1 MQETSTNFTISM
13 AELALIAGDIAGYMT
28 RDAAEFASRG
38 IDAAAITAFETQI
51 DDFEALPSDAFYRGE
66 ISIAVQEKEALRTQV
81 LMDMQ
86 LISGF
91 FEQKW
96 GLESPQYKQL
106 EMKGIHHVKDSQ
118 FYLLA
123 KRMVATAVL
132 RLIQLTPEG
141 MTQAMIDQ
149 LSTNA
154 QLFEDQLHQVAL
166 QEAEREIKTQE
177 RTQAANA
184 LYQQLQQYCRVGKLI
199 WENVDAAKYEDYEIH
214 KSVTHGLPKAQNL
227 MAVNAGNNIAD
238 LSWDPVVGATE
249 YRVDKAEASTGQP
262 QGPWEEYITTTD
274 AFTSAPLLPGF
285 SYWYRVR
292 GQNATETGYWS
303 DEASITG

>member
-1 MQETSTNFTISM
+1 MQETSTKFTISM
-13 AELALIAGDIAGYMT
+13 AELALIAGDIAGYMI
-28 RDAAEFASRG
+28 RDAAEFALRG
-38 IDAAAITAFETQI
+38 IDALAITAFETQI
-51 DDFEALPSDAFYRGE
+51 DDFEALPGDAFYRGE
-66 ISIAVQEKEALRTQV
+66 ISISVQEKEGLRTQV

-96 GLESPQYKQL
+96 GLESPQYRQL
-106 EMKGIHHVKDSQ
+106 EMKGIHHVRDSQ
-118 FYLLA
+118 FYILA
-123 KRMVATAVL
+123 KRMVVTATT
-132 RLIQLTPEG
+132 RLIQLTPDG

-149 LSTNA
+149 LAANT
-154 QLFEDQLHQVAL
+154 QLFEDKLHQIAL

-177 RTQAANA
+177 RTVAANA
-184 LYQQLQQYCRVGKLI
+184 LYSQLQQYCRVGKLI

-249 YRVDKAEASTGQP
+249 YRIDKAEATTGQP
-262 QGPWEEYITTTD
+262 QGPWEEYVVVTTTN
-274 AFTSAPLLPGF
+274 TSAPLLPGF

-292 GQNATETGYWS
+292 GQSATETGYWS
-303 DEASITG
+303 DEATITG